1 MSLKPNPGRIEFI
14 VLLALMSA
22 LDAFAIDA
30 MLPAL
35 GEMGKDLNLAN
46 DNQRQLIITSIFF
59 GFSFG
64 VLAYG
69 FISDR
74 YGRRA
79 PVIAGFLVF
88 IVATGICT
96 YSHDLKTLLAGR
108 VLQGVGAAGPYVL
121 AVAIVRD
128 RYDGRD
134 MAQIMSLIM
143 MVFIGV
149 PMVAPFIGQ
158 YLQLIA
164 GWRSIFVALAVY
176 AVIVLVW
183 FYIRQPE
190 TLKPENRKPLTWT
203 SVSRATRQI
212 LSDRQALS
220 YLLVLGVIS
229 GAFIAYLS
237 TAQQVF
243 HDMYGLGEKLPL
255 TIACLATTYG
265 IACFTNA
272 KLVQALGMRKL
283 VGFALMLVI
292 CSSAVYALVILVLG
306 HNPSLPY
313 HLIYMAMVIF
323 SFGFLFE
330 NVVTLALETMGD
342 LAGAAMSVIT
352 ALSTLMAVVISYLVG
367 ALLNTTVLPLAV
379 AFCFMCVCGYII
391 HRWALNAPGFK

>member
-1 MSLKPNPGRIEFI
+1 MT
-14 VLLALMSA
+14 A

-35 GEMGKDLNLAN
+35 GAMGNDLDLAN
-46 DNQRQLIITSIFF
+46 DNQRQLIITSLFF

-79 PVIAGFLVF
+79 PVIAGFLIF

-96 YSHDLKTLLAGR
+96 YSQDLKTLLAGR
-108 VLQGVGAAGPYVL
+108 ILQGVGAAGPYVL

-128 RYDGRD
+128 RYEGRD

-176 AVIVLVW
+176 AVVVLVW
-183 FYIRQPE
+183 FYVRQPE
-190 TLKPENRKPLTWT
+190 TLKPENRKPLTWA
-203 SVSRATRQI
+203 SVNLATKRV
-212 LSDRQALS
+212 LTDSQALS

-255 TIACLATTYG
+255 TIACLATSYG

-272 KLVQALGMRKL
+272 NLVQALGMRKL
-283 VGFALMLVI
+283 VGLALLLVV
-292 CSSAVYALVILVLG
+292 CSSAVYALFIVALG
-306 HNPSLPY
+306 RNPALPY
-313 HLIYMAMVIF
+313 HLIYLATVIF

-330 NVVTLALETMGD
+330 NVVTLSLETLGE

-352 ALSTLMAVVISYLVG
+352 AISTLMAVIISYLVG
-367 ALLNTTVLPLAV
+367 ALLDTTTLPLAV
-379 AFCFMCVCGYII
+379 AFFIMCLFGYVI
-391 HRWALNAPGFK
+391 HHRALNNHVVSSNG